1 MIRRFLLRLSL
12 FLLPVFIAILMVM
25 AGGLFLGDALPISVI
40 LQRQDSPLP
49 VVFGGVDMDN
59 TGTYKANA
67 IQHRLPEFLIMGSS
81 RVHTM
86 SPALV
91 DDASLF
97 YNGWIPNF
105 NSALAL
111 ELLQIIPPEHL
122 PKVLLWS
129 IDHRYFLAGEA
140 GSPSDLHMPNIDFQI
155 MLRRSIAGDMRSLY
169 SVQRRPLAMRNIV
182 EGTEPLLGWQ
192 AIASN
197 GRLGQAGFLNH
208 GELFPGQNQIRSFN
222 DLSVEE
228 RHANYRESFD
238 LRKGPF
244 AIDNDGISNE
254 KLDQLRQVL
263 DFAHQHN
270 IMVVGMLS
278 PFSPMSYAWL
288 QESDDFDYMAQIASV
303 VTPIFGEYGFSFFD
317 FTNPASIPLE
327 DSDFIDTLHM
337 TAHANLALYR
347 QLLIALPE
355 VFAPYSSLERIDQ
368 LLENTDDPFLLNYY
382 ANAEGS

>member
-49 VVFGGVDMDN
+49 VVFGGVEMDSR
-59 TGTYKANA
+59 GAYKANA

-81 RVHTM
+81 RVHM
-86 SPALV
+86 MMPALV
-91 DDASLF
+91 DDANLF
-97 YNGWIPNF
+97 YNSWIPGF

-111 ELLQIIPPEHL
+111 ELLQSIPPEHL

-129 IDHRYFLAGEA
+129 IDHRYFLAGER
-140 GSPSDLHMPNIDFQI
+140 GSPSDFYMPNIDFQP
-155 MLRRSIAGDMRSLY
+155 MLSHSIISELNALNAFRQRSTAVGNLFD
-169 SVQRRPLAMRNIV
+169 
-182 EGTEPLLGWQ
+182 GTEPLLGWS

-197 GRLGQAGFLNH
+197 ARLGLTGFLNH
-208 GELFPGQNQIRSFN
+208 GELFSGKSQIGAFYDMSA
-222 DLSVEE
+222 EE
-228 RHANYRESFD
+228 RHNGYRESFD
-238 LRKGPF
+238 RREVQF
-244 AIDNDGISNE
+244 AIGDGISSE
-254 KLDQLRQVL
+254 KLDVLRQVL

-327 DSDFIDTLHM
+327 DSDFLDAYHITPYG
-337 TAHANLALYR
+337 NLTLYR